1 MAYEQKR
8 AYFSKI
14 RAIRR
19 LSLRPKQHAN
29 SNVFG
34 EIKAKKKKNLKK
46 GIACWHPKQQEP
58 KISPG

>member
-1 MAYEQKR
+1 MPYEQKR

-19 LSLRPKQHAN
+19 RSLRPKQHAN

-34 EIKAKKKKNLKK
+34 EIKAKKKKKKPEK
-46 GIACWHPKQQEP
+46 GICVLAPQATRA
-58 KISPG
+58 